1 MKPITFNRKQLY
13 KEVWETPVSKLS
25 ESYGISFS
33 QLKKVCNE
41 LNIPTPDS
49 GYWTKIRMGKSVKI
63 KPLPNSEKETFSLIP
78 GSDKQIELHEKLP
91 EGYKPI
97 TVSTQ
102 LRSLHPLV
110 EKTYDYLNSRGQVS
124 RVTSIPHLSPLAF
137 PTPGSLVFP
146 RQGH

>member
-1 MKPITFNRKQLY
+1 MEHP
-13 KEVWETPVSKLS
+13 SHS
-25 ESYGISFS
+25 
-33 QLKKVCNE
+33 LKKVCNE

-63 KPLPNSEKETFSLIP
+63 KPLPNSEKEPFSLIP

-110 EKTYDYLNSRGQVS
+110 EKEKTQKVKYENIRMETELKRKKAAN
-124 RVTSIPHLSPLAF
+124 IAEKK
-137 PTPGSLVFP
+137 
-146 RQGH
+146 RQIKENREPKFQEELK